1 MRTIY
6 FTRKNP
12 SSHYAIVTAVKPL
25 GFDGAFPSY
34 PDGTDIVE
42 VEIGAV
48 ESVIGRALPFGDIVE
63 GECPDEQFEE
73 MFNN

>member
-1 MRTIY
+1 MKTIY

-12 SSHYAIVTAVKPL
+12 ASRFANVTAVRPT
-25 GFDGAFPSY
+25 GFDGAYPSY

-63 GECPDEQFEE
+63 GECSDEQFEE
-73 MFNN
+73 IFNN